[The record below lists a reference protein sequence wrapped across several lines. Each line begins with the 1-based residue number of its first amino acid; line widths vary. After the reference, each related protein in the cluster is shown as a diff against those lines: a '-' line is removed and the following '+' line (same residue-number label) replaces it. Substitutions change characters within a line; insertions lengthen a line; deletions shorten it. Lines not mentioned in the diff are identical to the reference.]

1 MQIGSMQEFMGQQQ
15 SKVERRAE
23 EMKKIKKGIYQM
35 QAMID
40 SQSMETLLKEC
51 EKNDKKNVETKED
64 SEKADVKEQES
75 VMTDPQAEM
84 EKMMFRA
91 KFQKW

>member
-1 MQIGSMQEFMGQQQ
+1 MQIGSMEEFMGQQM

-35 QAMID
+35 QTMID

-51 EKNDKKNVETKED
+51 EKNDKKNVETKG
-64 SEKADVKEQES
+64 KEEGAETNGS
-75 VMTDPQAEM
+75 KKGMTDPQAEM
-84 EKMMFRA
+84 ERML
-91 KFQKW
+91 FQTKKII